1 MPAFLR
7 KPAKTCGALVVLLRA
22 RAGALAV
29 APSICATTGDV
40 ARVDPFAKFVSQL
53 QLYKILEDSMPSNC
67 LTKALLV
74 SSSGVACEEA
84 PSRSSFMLYSCLRL
98 STLATH
104 SGNLGCLSQAISGG
118 ACAKWPS
125 SVVPWPESQG
135 VLIVHLSHSA
145 HLLQL
150 QLGEAFSRPPVFSD
164 SPGA

>member
-40 ARVDPFAKFVSQL
+40 ARVDPFSKFVSQL

-98 STLATH
+98 STAGH
-104 SGNLGCLSQAISGG
+104 SFGKFGMPISGYLRRG
-118 ACAKWPS
+118 VCKMAVKCRPLARVTGRADCAPVALGSLTAVAAGRSFLPPS
-125 SVVPWPESQG
+125 R
-135 VLIVHLSHSA
+135 
-145 HLLQL
+145 LL
-150 QLGEAFSRPPVFSD
+150 
-164 SPGA
+164 